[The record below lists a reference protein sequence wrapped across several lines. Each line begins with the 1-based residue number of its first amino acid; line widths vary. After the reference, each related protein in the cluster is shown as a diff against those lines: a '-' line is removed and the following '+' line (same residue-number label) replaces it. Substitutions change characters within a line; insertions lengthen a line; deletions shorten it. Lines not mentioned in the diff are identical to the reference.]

1 MYKIKLNR
9 FCDNVIEMVFVKR
22 SILICFQ
29 YDSTSGWPSSMDMP
43 PVSMYGD
50 HLSAAAAHHSA
61 HLNMHNPYV
70 AAAVAANNHVANSVA
85 NHVMGA
91 NQIPDALK
99 RDKDAIYG

>member
-1 MYKIKLNR
+1 
-9 FCDNVIEMVFVKR
+9 
-22 SILICFQ
+22 
-29 YDSTSGWPSSMDMP
+29 MDMP

-61 HLNMHNPYV
+61 HMNMHNPYV

-85 NHVMGA
+85 SHVMGA

-99 RDKDAIYG
+99 RDKDAIYGWDKSTKSVNYTRSPKP